1 MEWPS
6 YCLYLPLSPLNYA
19 LRWTAPFIAHSSTVA
34 IVLQTPTC
42 IMLKFDII
50 DWINEDRSFN
60 KRIDRLSERIDRI
73 REDRS
78 FNKRI
83 DRLSERIDRIREDR
97 SINERIDRISEDRSF
112 NERIDRLS
120 ERIDRIREDR
130 SITKKKCAA
139 QGAFWPT
146 VIRESSHDRVWQ
158 RILLLL

>member
-78 FNKRI
+78 
-83 DRLSERIDRIREDR
+83 
-97 SINERIDRISEDRSF
+97 INERIDRISEDRSF
-112 NERIDRLS
+112 SQRIDRLS

-130 SITKKKCAA
+130 SITKKKWERQEWRGKINNFSKKKLACLVL
-139 QGAFWPT
+139 PT
-146 VIRESSHDRVWQ
+146 VRR
-158 RILLLL
+158 RTILPNKD

>member
-6 YCLYLPLSPLNYA
+6 YCLYLPSSPLNYA

-78 FNKRI
+78 
-83 DRLSERIDRIREDR
+83 
-97 SINERIDRISEDRSF
+97 INERIDRISEDRSF

-130 SITKKKCAA
+130 SINERIDRISEDRSFSQRIDRLSERIDRIREDRSITKKKCATRIDKW
-139 QGAFWPT
+139 FWK
-146 VIRESSHDRVWQ
+146 INH
-158 RILLLL
+158 